1 MHQRLSRPKK
11 RKAFPGPGRLV
22 SLLVFL
28 LGAWFSVYP
37 LLARE
42 GAHSAL
48 IVSLDSN
55 WPPFSFLDSRGTP
68 QGVLVDL
75 WKALEGPLGQPVE
88 FHFGSWPESLAWVLE
103 GSAHAQGGLLRS
115 PGRETF
121 FEFSSPL
128 LPLKG
133 YLFVAAGAMP
143 LTVHDLEGRLVGV
156 TRGSYE
162 EYYMERSYPR
172 VVLRRFDNNDCMV
185 QAALQGELVAFVSD
199 LPVAQYLLDRYNAV
213 TAFYPVQGL
222 YSRSLRAGV
231 RRGEPELR
239 ARIDAALAA
248 LGEEELRRL
257 TQRWLR
263 SETREVLPRW
273 FWPVLGASGLAFLL
287 GALALYN
294 AVLRRQRRQL
304 LQEVQRRTESVRE
317 SEELFRTLSDHAAAG
332 IFILRGARLV
342 VVNPAMVRIFG
353 YSRDDL
359 LSMNALDLVHP
370 DQREQVNH
378 RVRSRHDRK
387 LVAFRYEIKGR
398 TRSGE
403 TVWVELTAGKTLYRG
418 DVCSIGTLFD
428 ITARKRAEE
437 RIQEDE
443 YRLRSILENLPGFV
457 YQLLRNPDGS
467 IEYPFASDGLRSFGV
482 TPEELQRDP
491 QVLRRM
497 IHRDDYQRL
506 LRESERAARTMGQFQ
521 CQYRLIL
528 PDGRERWV
536 EAQDSPRQ
544 MPDGSVLWTGLAV
557 DITRRKRLE
566 QLLQESEEK
575 FRTIVENA
583 NDIIYSVTAKGIF
596 TYVSPNLAELLGHD
610 AEDVLGRSLTEFFHP
625 QDFERFWDFLDRVFH
640 TRQKQS
646 GVEYRVRHR
655 DGSWRWHTSN
665 ASPCFD
671 GAGRVVELHGIAR
684 DITDAREAQRARE
697 EAVALLH
704 RVSQNVPG
712 VIFKLR
718 QEPEGGRSF
727 PYVSWRVENVFGFSP
742 EELRCDAG
750 LFFRAVHPEDL
761 PLVEEGLRA
770 SFDRG
775 TPWLQEFRIRTASG
789 SYRWHQGQASCEKD
803 TDGGAGWYG
812 YIGDVQERREAQ
824 ERISHLA
831 LHDAL
836 TGLANR
842 ILFSDRVDTALAVA
856 RREGESLALLFLDMD
871 SFKPVNDT
879 LGHAVGD
886 ALLQEVA
893 RRIERTLRESDTA
906 ARIGG
911 DEFLLLVRNVD
922 RRGAFRVA
930 EKVRQALQEP
940 CTIGEHLV
948 TVSSSIGI
956 ALFPDHGDS
965 LTELSASADR
975 AMYRSKEEGRDT
987 VTLYDPDLDS
997 AKAD

>member
-1 MHQRLSRPKK
+1 ML
-11 RKAFPGPGRLV
+11 FPFYALP
-22 SLLVFL
+22 
-28 LGAWFSVYP
+28 
-37 LLARE
+37 ARE
-42 GAHSAL
+42 GAHRAL

-55 WPPFSFLDSRGTP
+55 WPPFSFLDSQGNPR
-68 QGVLVDL
+68 GVLVDI
-75 WKALEGPLGQPVE
+75 WRTLEEPLGRPVE
-88 FHFGSWPESLAWVLE
+88 FHFGSWPESLSWVLE
-103 GSAHAQGGLLRS
+103 GSAHVQGGLLRS

-133 YLFVAAGAMP
+133 YLFVAAEAMP
-143 LTVHDLEGRLVGV
+143 LTMQDLAGRLVGV
-156 TRGSYE
+156 TRGSFE
-162 EYYMERSYPR
+162 EYYMERSYSQVP
-172 VVLRRFDNNDCMV
+172 LRRFDNNDYMV
-185 QAALQGELVAFVSD
+185 QAALRGELVAFVAD
-199 LPVAQYLLDRYNAV
+199 FPVANYLLDRYNAV
-213 TAFYPVQGL
+213 TAFYPVHGL

-273 FWPVLGASGLAFLL
+273 FWPFVGAGGLAVLL
-287 GALALYN
+287 GSLALYN
-294 AVLRRQRRQL
+294 AVLRRQRRHL
-304 LQEVQRRTESVRE
+304 LQEVQRRTGAVRE

-332 IFILRGARLV
+332 IFILRGSKLV

-353 YSRDDL
+353 YSREDM
-359 LSMNALDLVHP
+359 LSMEALELVHP
-370 DQREQVNH
+370 DQRELLRN
-378 RVRSRHDRK
+378 RVRSRHDQK
-387 LVAFRYEIKGR
+387 LVAFRYEVKGR

-403 TVWVELTAGKTLYRG
+403 TVWVELTAGKASYQGKTA
-418 DVCSIGTLFD
+418 SIGTIFD

-482 TPEELQRDP
+482 TPEELQADP
-491 QVLRRM
+491 QALRRM
-497 IHRDDYQRL
+497 IPRDDYRKL

-528 PDGRERWV
+528 PDGTVRWV

-544 MPDGSVLWTGLAV
+544 MADGRVLWTGLAV

-596 TYVSPNLAELLGHD
+596 TYVSPNWVELLGHD
-610 AEDVLGRSLTEFFHP
+610 AADVLGRSLTDFVHP
-625 QDFERFWDFLDRVFH
+625 QDFERFWEFLDRVFH

-646 GVEYRVRHR
+646 GVEYRIRHS

-665 ASPCFD
+665 ASPYFD
-671 GAGRVVELHGIAR
+671 AAGRVAELHGIAR
-684 DITDAREAQRARE
+684 DITEAKEAQEARE

-718 QEPEGGRSF
+718 QEPDGRRSA
-727 PYVSWRVENVFGFSP
+727 PYVSWRVKDIFGAAP
-742 EELRCDAG
+742 EDLQQDAG
-750 LFFRAVHPEDL
+750 RFFDAVHPEDRS
-761 PLVEEGLRA
+761 LVEEGLQA
-770 SFDRG
+770 ALEQG
-775 TPWLQEFRIRTASG
+775 VPWLQEFRIRTASG
-789 SYRWHQGQASCEKD
+789 SYRWHQGQASCERSA
-803 TDGGAGWYG
+803 DGGAGWYG
-812 YIGDVQERREAQ
+812 YIGDVQERRDAQ
-824 ERISHLA
+824 ERFSYLA

-842 ILFSDRVDTALAVA
+842 ILFSDRVETALAAA

-893 RRIERTLRESDTA
+893 RRIENTLRESDTA

-911 DEFLLLVRNVD
+911 DEFLLLLRRVD
-922 RRGAFRVA
+922 RRGALRVA
-930 EKVRQALQEP
+930 EKVRQAVQEP
-940 CTIGEHLV
+940 CTIGDHVVSV
-948 TVSSSIGI
+948 TSSIGI
-956 ALFPDHGDS
+956 ALFPDHGES
-965 LTELSASADR
+965 LTELSASADK
-975 AMYRSKEEGRDT
+975 AMYRSKREGRDT
-987 VTLYDPDLDS
+987 AALYDPALDS
-997 AKAD
+997 SEAG